1 MIVASIDIGTNTVLL
16 LIAKLK
22 NKELIP
28 LKNIYRIPRLGKGLL
43 PNRNISEDKIKL
55 LMQILEEYKEIIDS
69 YKCDDVIVTG
79 TYALR
84 IAANSDTIRD
94 KIQKQF
100 GYFLNII
107 DGDTEAQIEY
117 LGAISNLKIIKGN
130 LAVID
135 IGGGSTELIFGDL
148 QKVNFKKSF
157 PIGSVNGTEKYL
169 LDSPPLKKHLEQFKN
184 ELDINFSKINTQ
196 IEFNDAVA
204 IAGTA
209 TTVACM
215 CFGLKDFIEEKVESA
230 ILKLKDI
237 ETLIDKISNLNSS
250 EILED
255 YGKIVEGRED
265 IILAGT
271 IILSTVI
278 KKLALDSVRISSWG
292 VRHGAILYKYS
303 GKNIN

>member
-84 IAANSDTIRD
+84 IAANSDSIKE
-94 KIQKQF
+94 KIKKQF
-100 GYFLNII
+100 DYSLNNI
-107 DGDTEAQIEY
+107 DGEIEAQLEY
-117 LGAISNLKIIKGN
+117 LAAISNIKNITGN
-130 LAVID
+130 LGIID
-135 IGGGSTELIFGDL
+135 IGGGSTELIFADSEIV
-148 QKVNFKKSF
+148 KFKKSF
-157 PIGSVNGTEKYL
+157 AIGSVNGTEKYL
-169 LDSPPLKKHLEQFKN
+169 SDSPPN
-184 ELDINFSKINTQ
+184 KIQ
-196 IEFNDAVA
+196 IENFRNKLGSVFSEVNIQFTIEEAIA

-215 CFGLKDFIEEKVESA
+215 CFGLKEFIENKVESA
-230 ILKLKDI
+230 TLNLREIDK
-237 ETLIDKISNLNSS
+237 LIDHISNLNSS
-250 EILED
+250 MILEE
-255 YGKIVEGRED
+255 YGEIVKGRED

-278 KKLALDSVRISSWG
+278 KKLSLESVRISSWG
-292 VRHGAILYKYS
+292 VRHGAILHKYS
-303 GKNIN
+303 QKD

>member
-84 IAANSDTIRD
+84 IAANSDSIKE
-94 KIQKQF
+94 KIKKQF
-100 GYFLNII
+100 DYSLNII
-107 DGDTEAQIEY
+107 DGEIEAQLEY
-117 LGAISNLKIIKGN
+117 LAAISNIKNITGN
-130 LAVID
+130 LGIID
-135 IGGGSTELIFGDL
+135 IGGGSTELIFADSEIV
-148 QKVNFKKSF
+148 KFKKSF
-157 PIGSVNGTEKYL
+157 AIGSVNGTEKYL
-169 LDSPPLKKHLEQFKN
+169 SDSPPN
-184 ELDINFSKINTQ
+184 KIQ
-196 IEFNDAVA
+196 IENFRNKLGSVFSEVNIQFTIEEAIA

-215 CFGLKDFIEEKVESA
+215 CFGLKEFIENKVESA
-230 ILKLKDI
+230 TLNLREIDK
-237 ETLIDKISNLNSS
+237 LIDHISNLNSS
-250 EILED
+250 MILEE
-255 YGKIVEGRED
+255 YGEIVKGRED

-278 KKLALDSVRISSWG
+278 KKLSLESVRISSWG
-292 VRHGAILYKYS
+292 VRHGAILHKYS
-303 GKNIN
+303 QKD

>member
-84 IAANSDTIRD
+84 IAANSDSIKE
-94 KIQKQF
+94 KIKKQF
-100 GYFLNII
+100 DYSLNNI
-107 DGDTEAQIEY
+107 DGEIEAQLEY
-117 LGAISNLKIIKGN
+117 LAAISNIKNITGN
-130 LAVID
+130 LGIID
-135 IGGGSTELIFGDL
+135 IGGGSTELIFADSEIV
-148 QKVNFKKSF
+148 KFKKSF
-157 PIGSVNGTEKYL
+157 AIGSVNGTEKYL
-169 LDSPPLKKHLEQFKN
+169 SDSPPN
-184 ELDINFSKINTQ
+184 KIQ
-196 IEFNDAVA
+196 IENFRNKLGSVFSEVNIQFTIEEAIA

-215 CFGLKDFIEEKVESA
+215 CFGLKEFIENKVESA
-230 ILKLKDI
+230 ILNLREIDK
-237 ETLIDKISNLNSS
+237 LIDHISNLNSS
-250 EILED
+250 MILEE
-255 YGKIVEGRED
+255 YGEIVKGRED

-278 KKLALDSVRISSWG
+278 KKLSLESVRISSWG
-292 VRHGAILYKYS
+292 VRHGAILHKYS
-303 GKNIN
+303 QKD